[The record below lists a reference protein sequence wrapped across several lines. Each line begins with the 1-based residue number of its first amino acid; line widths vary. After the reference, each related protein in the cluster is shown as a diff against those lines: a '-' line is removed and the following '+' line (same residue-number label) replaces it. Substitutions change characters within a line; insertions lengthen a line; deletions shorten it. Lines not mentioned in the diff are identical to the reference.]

1 MGVPVVSP
9 VLKRVFGTRNERLV
23 KRYLRIV
30 DQVSALEGEIST
42 LTDAQLRARTDEF
55 RKRIK
60 AVRVFMET
68 DPVPVEIDE
77 TYGLDDFVRQA
88 YDPVRAARCEKCYTM
103 RLLRTAERA
112 RGRFDAFSTTLL
124 VSKHQDHERVRAVGE
139 RVAEETGVRFLYRDW
154 RALAE
159 EGHAEAK
166 RRSLYRQ
173 AYCGCCWSEW
183 ERYRDTTRE
192 LYRGPGG
199 PRGEKGG

>member
-1 MGVPVVSP
+1 MD
-9 VLKRVFGTRNERLV
+9 VLLHICCAPCTIAPLKA
-23 KRYLRIV
+23 LRG
-30 DQVSALEGEIST
+30 EGHAVTGFFHNPNIHPFI
-42 LTDAQLRARTDEF
+42 EF

-68 DPVPVEIDE
+68 DPIPVEIDE
-77 TYGLDDFVRQA
+77 TYGLDEFVRRA
-88 YDPVRAARCEKCYTM
+88 YDPVAAARCEKCYSM

-112 RGRFDAFSTTLL
+112 RGRFGAFTTTLL
-124 VSKHQDHERVRAVGE
+124 VSKEQDHERVRAVGE
-139 RVAEETGVRFLYRDW
+139 RVAEETGVPFLYRDW
-154 RALAE
+154 RPLRD

-183 ERYRDTTRE
+183 ERYKDTTKE

-199 PRGEKGG
+199 PRDGKGG